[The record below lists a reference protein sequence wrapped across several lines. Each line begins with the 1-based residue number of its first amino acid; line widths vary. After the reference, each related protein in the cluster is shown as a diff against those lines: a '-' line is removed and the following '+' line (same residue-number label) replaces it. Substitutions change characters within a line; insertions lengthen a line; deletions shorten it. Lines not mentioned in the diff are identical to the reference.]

1 MRKEVNARVDDCP
14 AGGRNRS
21 FCPLS
26 QSSTTQGGSGMTKAQ
41 EVYERVEELV
51 AKGTSKADA
60 FRQLAEEMERPI
72 NSVRGAY
79 YQHTKRTGGTRPKRR
94 ETTPADAVDDA
105 KALLTRAID
114 SIDDEITVAK
124 ERADEATA
132 EYKAL
137 KESATDRKRTIE
149 AKIAALEA

>member
-1 MRKEVNARVDDCP
+1 
-14 AGGRNRS
+14 
-21 FCPLS
+21 
-26 QSSTTQGGSGMTKAQ
+26 MTKAQ